1 MQAYTLIIGNKAYSS
16 WSLRPWLLMK
26 HAGIGFEENRISLY
40 EHDSKQTLLRH
51 SGAGKVPVLR
61 HGELIIWDSLAICE
75 YLAEKHPEKRLWP
88 ADAAVRAHARSTS
101 AEMHSG
107 FGNLRSQMP
116 MNVRR
121 KIPNRATTREASA
134 DIARIQE
141 IWEEC
146 RSRFGGTGPFLYG
159 EFSIADAMFAPVVSR
174 FHTYGVA
181 LSDTGADYSRHILA
195 LPAFL
200 EWVAAANAETEVNPS
215 YEP

>member
-1 MQAYTLIIGNKAYSS
+1 
-16 WSLRPWLLMK
+16 
-26 HAGIGFEENRISLY
+26 
-40 EHDSKQTLLRH
+40 
-51 SGAGKVPVLR
+51 
-61 HGELIIWDSLAICE
+61 CE

-88 ADAAVRAHARSTS
+88 ADAPVRAHARSTS

-146 RSRFGGTGPFLYG
+146 RSRFGRTGPFLYG